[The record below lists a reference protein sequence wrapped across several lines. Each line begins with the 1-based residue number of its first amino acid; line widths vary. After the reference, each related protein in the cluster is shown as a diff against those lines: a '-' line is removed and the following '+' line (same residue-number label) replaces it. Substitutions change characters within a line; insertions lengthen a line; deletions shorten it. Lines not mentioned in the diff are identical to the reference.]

1 MSFRVLILG
10 GYGNFGARITRR
22 LAQDAMIEV
31 IIAGKN
37 IKQAS
42 AYAAQ
47 LNTDVPH
54 ARATA
59 LICDVQQPSSL
70 LAAIQ
75 QTQCQLVINTVGPFQ
90 QHDFR
95 VAETVL
101 TAGVHYLDLADA
113 RDYVYRFKQLDQ
125 LAQTHKVLAVT
136 GASTVPGLSAAV
148 IDHFLP
154 EFANLAAID
163 IGISPGNRAPRGL
176 ATVRAVLSYCGK
188 PFLQFR
194 QGQWQT
200 VYGWQG
206 LIRRRYAKPMH
217 TRWLSFC
224 DVPDLVLFPERYLQV
239 RDVIFRAGMELTVIQ
254 LGIWLL
260 SWLTRWRIVK
270 QWPPYAKLLY
280 SLSNLLL
287 PFGSDVGGMH
297 VELSGVDHHQRPL
310 RITWQV
316 IAQQN
321 DGPEIPC
328 TAAVVIAQK
337 LARGQIKQS
346 GAMPCLDLFSLDE
359 FMLSLHGRAIQQ
371 QMDRSDV
378 MVNDNLCSIDRG

>member
-22 LAQDAMIEV
+22 LAHDAMIEV

-37 IKQAS
+37 IKQAN
-42 AYAAQ
+42 AYAEK
-47 LNTDVPH
+47 LNSEVPH
-54 ARATA
+54 VRVTSIA
-59 LICDVQQPSSL
+59 CDVQQPSSL
-70 LAAIQ
+70 IAAIH
-75 QTQCQLVINTVGPFQ
+75 QTYCQLVINSVGPFQ
-90 QHDFR
+90 EHDYR
-95 VAETVL
+95 VAETVIA
-101 TAGVHYLDLADA
+101 AGVHYLDLADA
-113 RDYVYRFKQLDQ
+113 RDYVYRFKQLDK
-125 LAQTHKVLAVT
+125 LARTHNVLAVT
-136 GASTVPGLSAAV
+136 GASTLPGLSAAV
-148 IDHFLP
+148 IDYYFT
-154 EFANLAAID
+154 EFAQITSID

-176 ATVRAVLSYCGK
+176 ATIRAVLSYCGK

-217 TRWLSFC
+217 IRWLSYC
-224 DVPDLVLFPERYLQV
+224 DVPDLVLFPERYPAV

-270 QWPPYAKLLY
+270 HWSPYAKLLY

-287 PFGSDVGGMH
+287 PFGSDSGGMH
-297 VELSGVDHHQRPL
+297 VELTGVDHRQRPL

-316 IAQQN
+316 TAQQN

-328 TAAVVIAQK
+328 TAAVVIARK
-337 LARGQIKQS
+337 LARGQLKQS

-359 FMLSLHGRAIQQ
+359 FMLSLRDRAIQQ
-371 QMDRSDV
+371 QLNREE
-378 MVNDNLCSIDRG
+378 L